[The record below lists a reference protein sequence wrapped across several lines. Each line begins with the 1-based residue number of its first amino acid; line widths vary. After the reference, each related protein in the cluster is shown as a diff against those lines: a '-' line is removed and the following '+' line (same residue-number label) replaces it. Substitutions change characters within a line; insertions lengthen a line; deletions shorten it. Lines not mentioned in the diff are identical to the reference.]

1 MKIITINHYQVNMTL
16 NGGHWIEGQS
26 HGVSDG
32 HRNIMDSIA
41 REPLKAFEPKLT
53 QLPTVEP
60 LTDEVFKVIGLK
72 VKVTDT
78 FCGRGIP
85 IDGSPSTFI

>member
-1 MKIITINHYQVNMTL
+1 MKIITINHYQVHMTL
-16 NGGHWIEGQS
+16 NGGYWIEDQG

-32 HRNIMDSIA
+32 HRNLMDSIA
-41 REPLKAFEPKLT
+41 PEPLKTFEPKLT
-53 QLPTVEP
+53 QLSTVEL

-85 IDGSPSTFI
+85 IDNSPSTFI